1 MRMQHTV
8 LQCSGQKFEK
18 EEIRMELFKY
28 LNEAVTPYHSV
39 ELAAA
44 FLQEAGFVEQK
55 LEEPLRTERGGAYF
69 VRIYG
74 TGIAAY
80 TAGTEFSAG
89 DALHIAA
96 AHTDYPC
103 LRVKPTAELA
113 AGEYKRLNVEV
124 YGGAILNT
132 WFDRPLSLAGR
143 VALRGESTYAP
154 RLRTV
159 DFKRPLLTVPNLAI
173 HMNREV
179 NKGVEYKPQRDLLP
193 LLGIMGEDEEKDSYF
208 TDLLA
213 KEMQVQKKDILDF
226 DLSVYCAEPACL
238 LGADEEFVSAPRLDN
253 QLSCYALL
261 HALCGARHQRGLSML
276 VLYDHEEIGSRS
288 KQGADS
294 ALTAGLLERIYESLG
309 AERQEFRQAMAKGIL
324 LSVDAA
330 HALHPGRQ
338 ETYDPVNR
346 AVLNKG
352 VVLKI
357 NTSQRY
363 AFDTETVAM
372 MQMLCEET
380 GVPYQKFA
388 NHGDVA
394 GGGTLGPILSSWL
407 PMRAIDI
414 GVPMLAMHSAR
425 ELAGRKDIESL
436 KQMLTAFFC

>member
-1 MRMQHTV
+1 
-8 LQCSGQKFEK
+8 
-18 EEIRMELFKY
+18 MELFQY

-55 LEEPLRTERGGAYF
+55 LEEPFFPEPGGAYF

-74 TGIAAY
+74 TGLAAY
-80 TAGTEFSAG
+80 TVGAEFTPG
-89 DALHIAA
+89 DALYIAA

-103 LRVKPTAELA
+103 LRVKPKAELA
-113 AGEYKRLNVEV
+113 AGEYKRLNVEA

-143 VALRGESTYAP
+143 VVLRGETAYTP
-154 RLRTV
+154 RLQTV
-159 DFKRPLLTVPNLAI
+159 DFKRPLLIVPNLAI

-193 LLGIMGEDEEKDSYF
+193 LLGMTGEEAKDSYF
-208 TDLLA
+208 TGLLA
-213 KEMQVQKKDILDF
+213 RELQVQAKDILDF
-226 DLSVYCAEPACL
+226 DLSVYCTEPACL
-238 LGADEEFVSAPRLDN
+238 LGEQEEFISASRLDN

-261 HALCGARHQRGLSML
+261 QAICSARHQRGLSMV

-294 ALTAGLLERIYESLG
+294 ALTAGILERIYEGLG
-309 AERQEFRQAMAKGIL
+309 AKRQELQQAMAKGIL
-324 LSVDAA
+324 LSVDVA
-330 HALHPGRQ
+330 HALHPSRQ
-338 ETYDPVNR
+338 ENYDPVNR
-346 AVLNKG
+346 AVLNQG

-363 AFDTETVAM
+363 AFDTETSAIV
-372 MQMLCEET
+372 QMLCEEA
-380 GVPYQKFA
+380 GVLYQKFA

-394 GGGTLGPILSSWL
+394 GGSTLGPIISSWL

-414 GVPMLAMHSAR
+414 GVPLLAMHSVR
-425 ELAGRKDIESL
+425 ELAGRNDIGYLEQL
-436 KQMLTAFFC
+436 LTRFFS

>member
-1 MRMQHTV
+1 
-8 LQCSGQKFEK
+8 
-18 EEIRMELFKY
+18 MELFKY
-28 LNEAVTPYHSV
+28 LNEAVTPYHAV

-44 FLQEAGFVEQK
+44 FLREAGFMEQK
-55 LEEPLRTERGGAYF
+55 LEEPMLPERGGAYF

-80 TAGTEFSAG
+80 TVGTEFKAG

-103 LRVKPTAELA
+103 LRVKPKAELA

-143 VALRGESTYAP
+143 VALRGENVYEP
-154 RLRTV
+154 CLRTI

-179 NKGVEYKPQRDLLP
+179 NKGVEYKPQRDLPP
-193 LLGIMGEDEEKDSYF
+193 LLGIMGESDVKESYF
-208 TDLLA
+208 VDLLA
-213 KEMQVQKKDILDF
+213 NEMKVQAKDILDF
-226 DLSVYCAEPACL
+226 DLSVYCAEPACR
-238 LGADEEFVSAPRLDN
+238 LGAEEEFISAPRLDN

-261 HALCGARHQRGLSML
+261 HALCDARRRKGISMI

-294 ALTAGLLERIYESLG
+294 ALTAGLLERIYEALG
-309 AERQEFRQAMAKGIL
+309 AEKQGMRQAMAKGIL

-338 ETYDPVNR
+338 ESYDPVNR
-346 AVLNKG
+346 AVINKG

-363 AFDTETVAM
+363 AFDTETVAII
-372 MQMLCEET
+372 QMLCEEA

-394 GGGTLGPILSSWL
+394 GGSTLGPIISSWL
-407 PMRAIDI
+407 PMRAVDI

-425 ELAGRKDIESL
+425 ELAGGKDIGYL
-436 KQMLTAFFC
+436 KQLLTAFFE

>member
-1 MRMQHTV
+1 
-8 LQCSGQKFEK
+8 
-18 EEIRMELFKY
+18 MELFKY

-39 ELAAA
+39 ELAAT

-55 LEEPLRTERGGAYF
+55 LEEPFLPERGGAYF
-69 VRIYG
+69 IRIYG

-80 TAGTEFSAG
+80 TVGTEFEAG

-103 LRVKPTAELA
+103 LRVKPKAELA

-154 RLRTV
+154 HLQTV

-193 LLGIMGEDEEKDSYF
+193 LLGLMGEDEEKDSYF
-208 TDLLA
+208 ADLLA
-213 KEMQVQKKDILDF
+213 KEMQVQKNDILDF
-226 DLSVYCAEPACL
+226 DLSVYCTEPACL
-238 LGADEEFVSAPRLDN
+238 LGANEEFVSAPRLDN

-261 HALCGARHQRGLSML
+261 HAICAARHQRRLSMI

-294 ALTAGLLERIYESLG
+294 ALTAGLLERIYEALG
-309 AERQEFRQAMAKGIL
+309 AERQGFRQAMAKGIL

-338 ETYDPVNR
+338 ESYDPVNR
-346 AVLNKG
+346 AVINKG

-372 MQMLCEET
+372 MQMLCEEA

-388 NHGDVA
+388 NHGDVT
-394 GGGTLGPILSSWL
+394 GGSTLGPILSSWL

-425 ELAGRKDIESL
+425 ELAGRKDIEYL
-436 KQMLTAFFC
+436 EQLLARFFS